1 MATAEEVLGI
11 IQGLAK
17 VVKDQQATNR
27 DLASST
33 QQQIEDLASSVKE
46 LSLAI
51 GTKDHATGSPL
62 RLPQLTLPEYTG
74 KENLDRFA
82 EQLSNVLSSSGV
94 SACHWFTYLK
104 QQCRRD
110 ARAFDIICNFE
121 SKHLTEISSTAS
133 SEHHVEIFENC
144 LDILRQQRGIPRDQQ
159 MRQLLATYYAMSQQ
173 PHESV
178 SDFSH
183 RFLETQNSLEK
194 LLPGIHRSS
203 DGDLELIHA
212 FIMKLKPVIAKHLLS
227 RDVDLKD
234 ISHTIEAA
242 KRYEAVETTMDFAP
256 KSDFAPL
263 PSTALLADRPDVR
276 QRKPNF
282 SGTSKPC
289 WYFNKFHKAH
299 CEMADNKCAKGYRH
313 VCSQCFK
320 PNCKLRFHNQLPTR
334 TFGSSCKD
342 YSSFSPS
349 NSAASGKV
357 DKIKVKMSP
366 DSHALLVDTVEQ
378 VVSSSLQNLNQTITT
393 SIQKAFDK
401 GFSPSPSASA
411 PPADVS
417 DSQDP
422 LFGMPAVPRPLSLSS
437 VSDLDLA
444 NKNILWTKISSA
456 GVSLPLPLDSCC
468 SVSLVSQNHATAVA
482 KTHPNLKFTK
492 LEQQIPV
499 SVAGPNSTL
508 RAVGTMQVPIVWEN
522 GKSTIF
528 TMLVVPHLTW
538 PIYLVKT
545 IFVKRMPVFVVEI
558 LRFILLIR
566 P

>member
-1 MATAEEVLGI
+1 
-11 IQGLAK
+11 
-17 VVKDQQATNR
+17 
-27 DLASST
+27 
-33 QQQIEDLASSVKE
+33 
-46 LSLAI
+46 
-51 GTKDHATGSPL
+51 
-62 RLPQLTLPEYTG
+62 
-74 KENLDRFA
+74 
-82 EQLSNVLSSSGV
+82 
-94 SACHWFTYLK
+94 
-104 QQCRRD
+104 
-110 ARAFDIICNFE
+110 
-121 SKHLTEISSTAS
+121 
-133 SEHHVEIFENC
+133 
-144 LDILRQQRGIPRDQQ
+144 

-203 DGDLELIHA
+203 DGDLEVIHA
-212 FIMKLKPVIAKHLLS
+212 FIVKLKPVIAKHLLS

-242 KRYEAVETTMDFAP
+242 KRYEAVETTMNLSP

-263 PSTALLADRPDVR
+263 PSTALLADNPDVR
-276 QRKPNF
+276 LRKPNF
-282 SGTSKPC
+282 SGTSKHC

-320 PNCKLRFHNQLPTR
+320 PNCKLRFHNHLPTR
-334 TFGSSCKD
+334 TFGSSRKE

-349 NSAASGKV
+349 NSEASGKV
-357 DKIKVKMSP
+357 DKIKAKTSP

-378 VVSSSLQNLNQTITT
+378 VMSSSLQNLNQTITT

-444 NKNILWTKISSA
+444 NKNILWTEISPV

-468 SVSLVSQNHATAVA
+468 SVSLVSQNHATTVA

-492 LEQQIPV
+492 LEQQISV

-508 RAVGTMQVPIVWEN
+508 RAVGTMQ
-522 GKSTIF
+522 
-528 TMLVVPHLTW
+528 
-538 PIYLVKT
+538 
-545 IFVKRMPVFVVEI
+545 
-558 LRFILLIR
+558 
-566 P
+566 